1 MRVCRIVISPSF
13 LTCLTHYR
21 SVKYK
26 TGTFFF
32 LIGLSFYFWF
42 NVLRRC
48 EIPRLEFPLV
58 IQTNSSLMLLAQSI
72 NRCLSGGN
80 NFLVWPTQI
89 LLSLVFFCS
98 LPLVVPISTLVLALG
113 VSWELLLLY
122 CKKPHI
128 QQACLLLAFLL
139 LGAWCESRAPIS
151 APGHRW
157 SVDERRQAVRRHGNV
172 WAGQNSP
179 RNVQSRTG
187 NLQTVLTAVFLVR
200 AYGNISTAVPWG

>member
-13 LTCLTHYR
+13 PTCLTHYR

-32 LIGLSFYFWF
+32 LIGLSFHFWF

-200 AYGNISTAVPWG
+200 AYGNINTAVPWG

>member
-89 LLSLVFFCS
+89 LLSLVVFCS
-98 LPLVVPISTLVLALG
+98 LPLVVHISTLALALG
-113 VSWELLLLY
+113 VSWELPVLY

-128 QQACLLLAFLL
+128 QQACLLLAFFIARSMMWEQSSNQC
-139 LGAWCESRAPIS
+139 AWPSVERWWKKASCSTPWKCLSRSKLPQECTIS
-151 APGHRW
+151 HR
-157 SVDERRQAVRRHGNV
+157 
-172 WAGQNSP
+172 
-179 RNVQSRTG
+179 
-187 NLQTVLTAVFLVR
+187 
-200 AYGNISTAVPWG
+200 